1 MFSCFENSKR
11 GWCWVLPPIIFPQ
24 ICLRFSPRAHK
35 IGAFLWRNS
44 CWSDPTFLKKKSDQN
59 LSPKQRNGLGWRRWM
74 WCYHSMFGLFF
85 VLNLTL
91 SFTQDTNHHYPTL
104 AHLNASS
111 SVIIHR
117 RDLPMVS
124 FNSELNSTH
133 FSFKISGLH
142 EKSTGRPLGERA
154 SLTLF
159 PPKG

>member
-1 MFSCFENSKR
+1 MFS
-11 GWCWVLPPIIFPQ
+11 LPS
-24 ICLRFSPRAHK
+24 LR
-35 IGAFLWRNS
+35 
-44 CWSDPTFLKKKSDQN
+44 
-59 LSPKQRNGLGWRRWM
+59 
-74 WCYHSMFGLFF
+74 
-85 VLNLTL
+85 VLTL

-117 RDLPMVS
+117 RDIPMVS

-154 SLTLF
+154 SSTLF
-159 PPKG
+159 PQRGRQIVNVNRMVLLLFFPASLYCVPWQHTKGSYTLGAPGICHLITNWVAGKQREWDITHEPVFHTKISHIN

>member
-1 MFSCFENSKR
+1 MSQVQEGNNSSTSSSLVAIKR
-11 GWCWVLPPIIFPQ
+11 N
-24 ICLRFSPRAHK
+24 
-35 IGAFLWRNS
+35 FL
-44 CWSDPTFLKKKSDQN
+44 T
-59 LSPKQRNGLGWRRWM
+59 LSVRKEKCEMLINI
-74 WCYHSMFGLFF
+74 
-85 VLNLTL
+85 LTL

-154 SLTLF
+154 SSTLF